1 MLVLSLNLLLHIL
14 KKEPVK
20 NALVVSLTKHGADKL
35 AKSLNKLGI
44 NAVASHGNKTQGAR
58 QIALERFK
66 RGQAKVLVATD
77 IAARGIDIEDLS
89 HVINFHLP
97 NEPETYVHRI
107 GRTGRAGSTGIAFS
121 FCDFEE
127 RPFLKSIH
135 KLINKEIPV
144 DRKSTRLNSSH

>member
-20 NALVVSLTKHGADKL
+20 NALVCSRTKHGADKL

-44 NAVASHGNKTQGAR
+44 NAVAIHGNKTQGAR
-58 QIALERFK
+58 QIALERYK

-89 HVINFHLP
+89 HVINFKLP
-97 NEPETYVHRI
+97 NEQETYVHRI
-107 GRTGRAGSTGIAFS
+107 GRTGRAGSNGIAYS

-127 RPFLKSIH
+127 RPFLKSSH
-135 KLINKEIPV
+135 KMINKEIQV
-144 DRKSTRLNSSH
+144 KEEERKSRV